1 CCDPPARALDSGQ
14 AGGLATQSV
23 NVLTTRCILQSNGS
37 PVRLLLARTRRVPIA
52 LLLQWVDATRL
63 RDFATNRHE

>member
-1 CCDPPARALDSGQ
+1 M
-14 AGGLATQSV
+14 AGGLAAYSL
-23 NVLTTRCILQSNGS
+23 NVLTTRCISQSNGS
-37 PVRLLLARTRRVPIA
+37 PVRLFLARARRVPIA

>member
-1 CCDPPARALDSGQ
+1 M
-14 AGGLATQSV
+14 AGGLAAQSL
-23 NVLTTRCILQSNGS
+23 NVLTTRCISQSNES
-37 PVRLLLARTRRVPIA
+37 PVRLFLARARRVPIA